1 LTETVVQAVQIVQ
14 TVQTVDP
21 GKNARGENRMIPQ
34 LSIQERDR
42 RYQTVRAEMATR
54 GIDCLLLPANT
65 GRWEQLQG
73 DSRYLTT
80 IGGFATEVFTVF
92 PREGDVT
99 AYIFNRAAWWKQ
111 AQKWVSDVRDG
122 RNRWGQNAIER
133 INELGLQKGT
143 IGISGLAGLFRAPEG
158 IIPYSSVKS
167 IQDAFPQAKIVNAT
181 EMMQEIRAVKSAE
194 EVSMLERSA
203 AIVEKT
209 IEAMIENA
217 NPGVS
222 EKELY
227 GAMVHAMLANGG
239 ELPTLFF
246 LSAGPGLSNSSFVP
260 TDYRIQKG
268 DRIIDEIEAKY
279 GGYAAQAVSPVVMG
293 TPDDEYQK
301 MIDISR
307 ACFDAILSA
316 MKPGV
321 TFGALFDVYTRTVEE
336 QGKGK
341 YLWNHPMMHA
351 RGLGDDGPALL
362 GDKDLERFSK
372 IELQTGMTFILK
384 PQVRPVEGKGRG
396 SIGDTVT
403 VTDSG
408 ARRLGKRELKLIVKN
423 V

>member
-1 LTETVVQAVQIVQ
+1 
-14 TVQTVDP
+14 
-21 GKNARGENRMIPQ
+21 MIPQ
-34 LSIQERDR
+34 LSLQERDR
-42 RYQTVRAEMATR
+42 RYKMVRGEMAR
-54 GIDCLLLPANT
+54 RNIDCLLLPANT
-65 GRWEQLQG
+65 GRWEQLQA
-73 DSRYLTT
+73 DSRYLTS

-92 PREGDVT
+92 PLDGEVT
-99 AYIFNRAAWWKQ
+99 AYIFNRAGWWKQ
-111 AQKWVSDVRDG
+111 AQNWVQDVRDG

-133 INELGLQKGT
+133 INELGLQKAT

-158 IIPYSSVKS
+158 IIPYSSVRA
-167 IQDAFPQAKIVNAT
+167 IQDTFRQASIVNAT
-181 EMMQEIRAVKSAE
+181 EMMQGIRAVKSAE

-203 AIVEKT
+203 AITEKT
-209 IEAMIENA
+209 IEAMVENA

-268 DRIIDEIEAKY
+268 DRLINEIEAKH

-301 MIDISR
+301 MIHISR

-321 TFGALFDVYTRTVEE
+321 TFGALFEVYTRTVEE

-351 RGLGDDGPALL
+351 RGLGDDAPALL

-384 PQVRPVEGKGRG
+384 PQVRPAEGKGRA
-396 SIGDTVT
+396 SLGDTVT
-403 VTDSG
+403 VTDNG
-408 ARRLGKRELKLIVKN
+408 ARRLGKRELKLIVKD
-423 V
+423 

>member
-1 LTETVVQAVQIVQ
+1 
-14 TVQTVDP
+14 
-21 GKNARGENRMIPQ
+21 MIPQ

-42 RYQTVRAEMATR
+42 RYKIVRAEMAQH

-92 PREGDVT
+92 PREGEVT

-111 AQKWVSDVRDG
+111 AQKWVADVRDG

-158 IIPYSSVKS
+158 IIPYSSVKA

-209 IEAMIENA
+209 IEAMVEHA

-227 GAMVHAMLANGG
+227 GAMVYAMLANGG

-246 LSAGPGLSNSSFVP
+246 LSAGPGLTNSSFVP

-279 GGYAAQAVSPVVMG
+279 GGYAAQAVCPVVIG
-293 TPDDEYQK
+293 TPDNEYQK

-307 ACFDAILSA
+307 ACFDAILGA

-321 TFGALFDVYTRTVEE
+321 TFGALFDVYKRTVEE

-372 IELQTGMTFILK
+372 IQLQTGMTFILK
-384 PQVRPVEGKGRG
+384 PQVRPVEGKGRA
-396 SIGDTVT
+396 SLGDTVT
-403 VTDSG
+403 VTESG
-408 ARRLGKRELKLIVKN
+408 ARRLGKRELQLIVKD
-423 V
+423 

>member
-1 LTETVVQAVQIVQ
+1 M
-14 TVQTVDP
+14 
-21 GKNARGENRMIPQ
+21 NIPQ

-42 RYQTVRAEMATR
+42 RYQIVRAEMAKR

-73 DSRYLTT
+73 DSRYLTS

-99 AYIFNRAAWWKQ
+99 AYIFNRAGWWKQ
-111 AQKWVSDVRDG
+111 AQKWVEDVRDG

-133 INELGLQKGT
+133 INELGLQKST

-158 IIPYSSVKS
+158 IIPYTSVKA
-167 IQDAFPQAKIVNAT
+167 IQDTFPQAKIVNAT

-194 EVSMLERSA
+194 EVSLLERSA

-209 IEAMIENA
+209 IEAMVENA

-246 LSAGPGLSNSSFVP
+246 LSGGPGISNSSFVP
-260 TDYRIQKG
+260 TDYRLQKG
-268 DRIIDEIEAKY
+268 DRLIDEIEAKY
-279 GGYAAQAVSPVVMG
+279 AGYAAQAVCPVVLG
-293 TPDDEYQK
+293 APDDEYQK
-301 MIDISR
+301 MIEISR
-307 ACFDAILSA
+307 ACFDSILHN

-321 TFGALFDVYTRTVEE
+321 TFGWLFDIYRDTVERV
-336 QGKGK
+336 GNGK
-341 YLWNHPMMHA
+341 YLWNHPVMHA

-372 IELQTGMTFILK
+372 IQLQTGMTFILK
-384 PQVRPVEGKGRG
+384 PQVRPKEGKGRA

-403 VTDSG
+403 VTENG

>member
-1 LTETVVQAVQIVQ
+1 
-14 TVQTVDP
+14 
-21 GKNARGENRMIPQ
+21 MIPQ

-42 RYQTVRAEMATR
+42 RYKIVRAEMARR
-54 GIDCLLLPANT
+54 GIDVLVLPANT

-92 PREGDVT
+92 PREGDAT
-99 AYIFNRAAWWKQ
+99 AFIFNRAAWWQK
-111 AQKWVSDVRDG
+111 AQNWVTDVRDG

-143 IGISGLAGLFRAPEG
+143 IGVSGLAGLFRAPEG
-158 IIPYSSVKS
+158 IIPYSSVKA
-167 IQDAFPQAKIVNAT
+167 IQDAFPQAKMVNAT

-194 EVSMLERSA
+194 EVALLEHSA
-203 AIVEKT
+203 AITEKT
-209 IEAMIENA
+209 IDAMIENA

-222 EKELY
+222 ERELY

-246 LSAGPGLSNSSFVP
+246 LSAGPGITNSSFVP
-260 TDYRIQKG
+260 TDYRIQKD
-268 DRIIDEIEAKY
+268 DRLIDEIEAKY
-279 GGYAAQAVSPVVMG
+279 AGYAAQAVAPAVIG
-293 TPDDEYQK
+293 TPDDEYLK
-301 MIDISR
+301 MIDLSR
-307 ACFDAILSA
+307 ACFDAILGA

-321 TFGALFDVYTRTVEE
+321 TFGTLFDLYRDTVE
-336 QGKGK
+336 QKGNGK
-341 YLWNHPMMHA
+341 YLWSHPVMHA

-362 GDKDLERFSK
+362 GDKDIERFSK

-384 PQVRPVEGKGRG
+384 PQVRPVQGKGRA
-396 SIGDTVT
+396 SLGDTVT
-403 VTDSG
+403 VTENG
-408 ARRLGKRELKLIVKN
+408 ARRLGKRELKLIVKK

>member
-1 LTETVVQAVQIVQ
+1 
-14 TVQTVDP
+14 
-21 GKNARGENRMIPQ
+21 MIPQ

-42 RYQTVRAEMATR
+42 RYKIVRAEMAQR

-80 IGGFATEVFTVF
+80 IGGFGTEVFTVF

-111 AQKWVSDVRDG
+111 TQKWVADVRDG

-158 IIPYSSVKS
+158 IIPYSSVKA
-167 IQDAFPQAKIVNAT
+167 IQDAFPQAKIINAT
-181 EMMQEIRAVKSAE
+181 EMMQEIRAVKSVE

-209 IEAMIENA
+209 IEAMVENA

-246 LSAGPGLSNSSFVP
+246 LSAGPGLTNSSFVP
-260 TDYRIQKG
+260 TDYRIRKG

-279 GGYAAQAVSPVVMG
+279 GGYAVQAVSPVVLG

-307 ACFDAILSA
+307 VCFDAILGA

-321 TFGALFDVYTRTVEE
+321 TFGALFDVYKRTVEK

-384 PQVRPVEGKGRG
+384 PQVRPVEGKGRA
-396 SIGDTVT
+396 SLGDTVT
-403 VTDSG
+403 VTESG
-408 ARRLGKRELKLIVKN
+408 ARRLGKRELKLIVKD
-423 V
+423 

>member
-1 LTETVVQAVQIVQ
+1 
-14 TVQTVDP
+14 
-21 GKNARGENRMIPQ
+21 MIPQ
-34 LSIQERDR
+34 LSIEERDR
-42 RYQTVRAEMATR
+42 RYKIVRAEMAR
-54 GIDCLLLPANT
+54 RDIDCLLLPANT

-92 PREGDVT
+92 PREGEVT

-111 AQKWVSDVRDG
+111 AQQWVADVRDG

-133 INELGLQKGT
+133 ISELGLQKGS

-158 IIPYSSVKS
+158 IIPYSSVKA

-203 AIVEKT
+203 WIVEKT
-209 IEAMIENA
+209 IEAMVANA

-279 GGYAAQAVSPVVMG
+279 GGYAAQAVCPVVIG

-307 ACFDAILSA
+307 ACFDAILGA

-321 TFGALFDVYTRTVEE
+321 TFGALFDVYKRTVEHH
-336 QGKGK
+336 GKGK

-372 IELQTGMTFILK
+372 IQLQTGMTFILK
-384 PQVRPVEGKGRG
+384 PQVRPTQGKGRA
-396 SIGDTVT
+396 SLGDTVT
-403 VTDSG
+403 VTESG
-408 ARRLGKRELKLIVKN
+408 ARRLGKRELQLIVKN
-423 V
+423 